1 MYIVSRTGR
10 WYEMS
15 RNYGTH
21 DQSKREELV
30 DLLIP
35 YFQFTPFTNLQYLS
49 TLVFDPFVEDN

>member
-1 MYIVSRTGR
+1 
-10 WYEMS
+10 MS